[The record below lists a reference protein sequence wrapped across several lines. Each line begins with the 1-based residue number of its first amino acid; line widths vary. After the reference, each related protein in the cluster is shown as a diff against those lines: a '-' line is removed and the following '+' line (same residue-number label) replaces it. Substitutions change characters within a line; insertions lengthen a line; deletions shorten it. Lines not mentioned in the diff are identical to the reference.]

1 MQVMWRAVEDEL
13 KSIKVENLGYDH
25 PLCSGILDDCS
36 TPITEIPERS
46 REAFKASSKK
56 YHIRHCEILKNICE
70 EYVLKENKKI
80 STKMFEDLDDASFGE
95 FLDRPERL
103 KEANV
108 LIYECFYFILKHDL
122 SQRTLTNQMLEVLY
136 VSYSSLV
143 DLYKLTL
150 TLSNCIIL
158 EDKLGSLQNGD
169 RSWKQKIHL

>member
-1 MQVMWRAVEDEL
+1 MWRAVEDEL

-56 YHIRHCEILKNICE
+56 YHIRHCKILKNICE
-70 EYVLKENKKI
+70 DYVLKENKKI
-80 STKMFEDLDDASFGE
+80 STKMFEDFGDASFGE

-103 KEANV
+103 KE
-108 LIYECFYFILKHDL
+108 
-122 SQRTLTNQMLEVLY
+122 LTNQMLEVLY

-150 TLSNCIIL
+150 TLSKLYYFRGQAWKSPKWRSFMETKNPSINEGSYVCEIL
-158 EDKLGSLQNGD
+158 SCK
-169 RSWKQKIHL
+169 R